1 MIPLPFLIVVSWL
14 LIYIYSASP
23 TSVSLPLSFQII
35 RFSRFLIA
43 VHDHWSHFSSP
54 SFSFQTILFFLDC
67 LPFLMMDL
75 LDSDLLWLIFLK
87 LQPTD
92 LQHCWMTCSRW
103 KRVIETSTFIQD
115 HYLSHQWPPTEGF
128 LVFSNAYY
136 DREVVPSIF
145 DQFLH
150 NLEMPLPLP
159 DEIRGYRL
167 CCILNGVLCLSNY
180 DPPYYVLLWNPLLHH
195 YRRIPVDDY
204 GCTSLAWSEN
214 DLLLIH
220 IWKSNH
226 YTEAETVWLRSR
238 SSAWIQVPLDIHLGI
253 TGYSS
258 EVILH
263 GIPYFNS
270 IFRSTFQR
278 INRYVAFHPTTRNFT
293 ILDLPVQTNGNDP
306 RNLVE
311 IHQHTCLITM
321 HQQSVIQIYQLNGN
335 TWTRI
340 INCVCHP
347 WMGIEDI
354 LTSTPSGELIMAVNG
369 VLAAFDPNTDVFTTL
384 NEEEFIY
391 LYQRC
396 YHFRYSI
403 IRCRLFGA

>member
-1 MIPLPFLIVVSWL
+1 M
-14 LIYIYSASP
+14 
-23 TSVSLPLSFQII
+23 
-35 RFSRFLIA
+35 
-43 VHDHWSHFSSP
+43 
-54 SFSFQTILFFLDC
+54 
-67 LPFLMMDL
+67 
-75 LDSDLLWLIFLK
+75 
-87 LQPTD
+87 
-92 LQHCWMTCSRW
+92 
-103 KRVIETSTFIQD
+103 
-115 HYLSHQWPPTEGF
+115 
-128 LVFSNAYY
+128 FSNAYY

-159 DEIRGYRL
+159 DEIQGYRL

-195 YRRIPVDDY
+195 YRRIPVDDC

-214 DLLLIH
+214 DILLIH

-278 INRYVAFHPTTRNFT
+278 IYRYVAFHPTTRNFT

-311 IHQHTCLITM
+311 IHQHT
-321 HQQSVIQIYQLNGN
+321 
-335 TWTRI
+335 
-340 INCVCHP
+340 
-347 WMGIEDI
+347 
-354 LTSTPSGELIMAVNG
+354 STPSGELIMAVNG
-369 VLAAFDPNTDVFTTL
+369 VLAAFNPNTGVFTTL

-403 IRCRLFGA
+403 IRCRLFGAIDLF